1 VVLAPLKELE
11 NRGVA
16 ILVCG
21 TCLDYFNKKAD
32 LRVGKVSNM
41 FTILETLSRAG
52 QRDRTLV
59 PFGFQTTIFLFESL
73 KGLTCRSGSA
83 GRRSC

>member
-1 VVLAPLKELE
+1 VLAPLKELE

-52 QRDRTLV
+52 HV
-59 PFGFQTTIFLFESL
+59 IEP
-73 KGLTCRSGSA
+73 
-83 GRRSC
+83 